1 MKKRF
6 LLMAIAV
13 MSAVV
18 MICMTSCGGTDA
30 NVTDDGD
37 NSADAS
43 AGTQIR
49 MLDVEE
55 DPYCVMPGDCDSR
68 GYLGLICDDTEEYVF
83 TAVNSD
89 KTELEW
95 EVYVM
100 DSKYPD
106 ATRYI
111 EESETPALTGDGTLK
126 LKEGQYIYIH
136 CSANSFTSEDG
147 SLPTDAYLQIDS
159 TDTDD

>member
-100 DSKYPD
+100 DIPMQQD
-106 ATRYI
+106 
-111 EESETPALTGDGTLK
+111 TLK
-126 LKEGQYIYIH
+126 RARLLHLQVTELSSSKKDSISIFTAVPTASHLKTALCRQMHIFRLTVRILM
-136 CSANSFTSEDG
+136 TSV
-147 SLPTDAYLQIDS
+147 
-159 TDTDD
+159 

>member
-68 GYLGLICDDTEEYVF
+68 G
-83 TAVNSD
+83 
-89 KTELEW
+89 
-95 EVYVM
+95 
-100 DSKYPD
+100 
-106 ATRYI
+106 
-111 EESETPALTGDGTLK
+111 
-126 LKEGQYIYIH
+126 
-136 CSANSFTSEDG
+136 
-147 SLPTDAYLQIDS
+147 
-159 TDTDD
+159 